1 MSEPLDG
8 GDGPPPSPVAPAVAT
23 RPHKAPAEGDVA
35 RTQRSIG
42 AATRGSALS
51 LLGTAL
57 GAIANFAM
65 LIIVARRFDDTTFG
79 VFAAVTSLFI
89 MGGVVLR
96 LGAGVGAT
104 YWVSRAR
111 AFHRPDLI
119 GPLTRVAVVP
129 AGAASI
135 AVAVGAIL
143 AARPLAEWLT
153 DPDGVDDF
161 TMMLRVA
168 ALALP
173 FWVCGQVLL
182 GVTRGLGT
190 MRPTVFYAQVGRQ
203 VGQLVTVGAVA
214 AIDPDPVLLMA
225 AWSLPYVAV
234 LVGPGL
240 FLARLPKAAVPT
252 ARWLPPEARSLD
264 NPGRAFWR
272 YAFPQSFNSVAQAG
286 LEKFDII
293 AIGVIAGAT
302 EQGTYLVV
310 NRIAH
315 VVALAIFSF
324 GMALAPQ
331 LATAFADRADHR
343 ARELVA
349 TVTSWML
356 LLVGPFLWV
365 VLWFPDPILGIF
377 GDDITAGSNGLR
389 IIAAGLLVIVSMG
402 PTENLLLMS
411 GGSTTAL
418 IDNTIGLTLNVG
430 LNLVLIPEMGI
441 EGAAIAWV
449 SAVFLV
455 RLLAL
460 IQVWRRRQVTAMGAA
475 VLAAVVIV
483 GVAFGAV
490 GGVVNATLGSG
501 WLGLFVTV
509 GAGSIIGI
517 ALVASVRDALRID
530 QLQMSLRRPTGRV

>member
-1 MSEPLDG
+1 MPSALDG
-8 GDGPPPSPVAPAVAT
+8 GDATPPSTDAPAVAT
-23 RPHKAPAEGDVA
+23 RVRTATDDAAH
-35 RTQRSIG
+35 TQRSIG

-51 LLGTAL
+51 LAGTAL
-57 GAIANFAM
+57 GAVANFAM

-79 VFAAVTSLFI
+79 VFAGVTSLFI
-89 MGGVVLR
+89 IGGVVLR

-111 AFHRPDLI
+111 AFHRQDLI

-129 AGAASI
+129 AGVASI
-135 AVAVGAIL
+135 AVAAAAML

-153 DPDGVDDF
+153 DPEGVDDF
-161 TMMLRVA
+161 TTMLRIA

-203 VGQLVTVGAVA
+203 VGQLITVGIVAV
-214 AIDPDPVLLMA
+214 IDTDPVLLMA

-234 LVGPGL
+234 LIGPGL
-240 FLARLPKAAVPT
+240 WLARRPASAADP
-252 ARWLPPEARSLD
+252 ARWLPPEGRSLD

-272 YAFPQSFNSVAQAG
+272 YALPQSFNSVAQAG

-293 AIGVIAGAT
+293 AIGVIAGAN

-331 LATAFADRADHR
+331 LATAFANKADHR

-377 GDDITAGSNGLR
+377 GDNVTSGSSGLR
-389 IIAAGLLVIVSMG
+389 IIAGGLLVIVMLG

-418 IDNTIGLTLNVG
+418 IDNAIGLALNIV

-449 SAVFLV
+449 SSVFLV

-460 IQVWRRRQVTAMGAA
+460 IQVWRRRRVTAMGAA
-475 VLAAVVIV
+475 VLTAVAII

-490 GGVVNATLGSG
+490 GGVCSATLGSG
-501 WLGLFVTV
+501 WLGLIVTLA
-509 GAGSIIGI
+509 AGTALGLALI
-517 ALVASVRDALRID
+517 AAVRDALRID
-530 QLQMSLRRPTGRV
+530 QLQMSLRRPTGRT